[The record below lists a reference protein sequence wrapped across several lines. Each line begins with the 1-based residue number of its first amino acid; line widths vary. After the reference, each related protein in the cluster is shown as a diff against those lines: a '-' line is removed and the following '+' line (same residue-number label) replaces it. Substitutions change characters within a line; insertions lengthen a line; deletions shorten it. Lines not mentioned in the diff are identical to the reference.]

1 MYSRCVSLAYNIV
14 PVQIFPQLP
23 LAWRVS
29 GSFVECR
36 CLLKFIHLLVL
47 FFVGAF
53 LSSLCSCHAGW
64 QTPAPGPSGVSLFD
78 LSETDWNRD
87 SPVLRIDVT
96 NWSPDSSPGQAGNF
110 EPSTMGTVTIS
121 SSNSSQTVSVE
132 TLESDERSNGSPRF
146 NVERKRRISVTETT
160 SNGENRGKSRKKHSK
175 HKHKH
180 RHKHKRRHE
189 RNDSLKYN
197 KSRRSDSPERHPS
210 MPGPSNRVSVD
221 SSITEIPVDVI
232 ILSDDTAS
240 PDVFDSNSKS
250 RGIDFSNCRG
260 RRKRKPSLSRS
271 PPSRSTSKG
280 ERSLGSSNR
289 HRSRSRSESREK
301 RKTSP
306 RGERSLSRYSEAHT
320 RRENSCSRKTRKA
333 YRRSRSREGASR
345 SREQSKERFKRG
357 KKSRSRSRSRQS
369 DSISQKRHRSKW
381 ERRSRENSLH
391 EQSNSSGFIKKKY
404 EGEKR
409 RSHSR
414 SSSPSQSRS
423 KGKIALG
430 SRGAKSRTWRKSDR
444 DPHLRSISP
453 LPIRHESSSFSRDS
467 RSRSPK
473 RDSRSRSRHRLSLSS
488 SRNLTDTSRDSRSP
502 SQKAIESKA
511 NSASESKESTDQSN
525 EHIRKE
531 IEDLELRI
539 NADKKRLL
547 KLLIKQERT
556 KGDGITATSE
566 ETESAPREE
575 NHLWLWYLRWQSA

>member
-1 MYSRCVSLAYNIV
+1 MYFRCASLAYNIV
-14 PVQIFPQLP
+14 PVQPFPQLP
-23 LAWRVS
+23 LAWRVT

-47 FFVGAF
+47 FLVGAF

-132 TLESDERSNGSPRF
+132 NLESDERSNGSPCF

-189 RNDSLKYN
+189 RKDSLRYDT
-197 KSRRSDSPERHPS
+197 SRRSDGPERQLS

-250 RGIDFSNCRG
+250 GSIDFLNCRG
-260 RRKRKPSLSRS
+260 RRKRKSSSSRS
-271 PPSRSTSKG
+271 PSRSAGTCQGK
-280 ERSLGSSNR
+280 RSLGSSNR
-289 HRSRSRSESREK
+289 HRSRSKSRKK
-301 RKTSP
+301 RNTSP
-306 RGERSLSRYSEAHT
+306 RRERSLSRYSEAHS
-320 RRENSCSRKTRKA
+320 RRENSCSRKTGKA
-333 YRRSRSREGASR
+333 YRRSRSREGASP
-345 SREQSKERFKRG
+345 SREQSKERFNKG

-381 ERRSRENSLH
+381 ERPSREDSLH

-404 EGEKR
+404 EREKR

-423 KGKIALG
+423 KGKTALV

-453 LPIRHESSSFSRDS
+453 LPTRHESSSFSRDS

-473 RDSRSRSRHRLSLSS
+473 RHSRSRSRRRLSLSS
-488 SRNLTDTSRDSRSP
+488 SRNLTDTSGDSRSP
-502 SQKAIESKA
+502 SHKAIESKA

-575 NHLWLWYLRWQSA
+575 NHLWPWYLRWQSA

>member
-1 MYSRCVSLAYNIV
+1 MRDEL
-14 PVQIFPQLP
+14 LP
-23 LAWRVS
+23 

-36 CLLKFIHLLVL
+36 CLLKVIHLLVL
-47 FFVGAF
+47 FFVGSF

-132 TLESDERSNGSPRF
+132 NLESDERSNGSPCF

-240 PDVFDSNSKS
+240 PDAFDSNSKS

-289 HRSRSRSESREK
+289 HWSRSRSESREK

-320 RRENSCSRKTRKA
+320 RRENSCSRKTTKA

-345 SREQSKERFKRG
+345 SREQSKERFNRG
-357 KKSRSRSRSRQS
+357 KKSRSRSRSRSRQS

-381 ERRSRENSLH
+381 ERLSREDSLH

-404 EGEKR
+404 EREKR

-423 KGKIALG
+423 KGKTALG

-488 SRNLTDTSRDSRSP
+488 SRNRTDTSLNLRSL

-566 ETESAPREE
+566 ETESASREE
-575 NHLWLWYLRWQSA
+575 DHL

>member
-14 PVQIFPQLP
+14 PHLCNYFRSCHLRDELLP
-23 LAWRVS
+23 

-36 CLLKFIHLLVL
+36 CLLKYIHLLVL
-47 FFVGAF
+47 FFVGSC

-96 NWSPDSSPGQAGNF
+96 NWSPDSSPGQAENF
-110 EPSTMGTVTIS
+110 EPSTTGTVTIS

-132 TLESDERSNGSPRF
+132 NLESDERSNGSPCF
-146 NVERKRRISVTETT
+146 SVERKRRISVTETT
-160 SNGENRGKSRKKHSK
+160 SNEENRGKSRKKHSK

-189 RNDSLKYN
+189 RKNSLRYN
-197 KSRRSDSPERHPS
+197 TSRRSDSPERQPS
-210 MPGPSNRVSVD
+210 MPGPSNRISVD
-221 SSITEIPVDVI
+221 SSLTEIAVDVI
-232 ILSDDTAS
+232 ILSDGTAS

-250 RGIDFSNCRG
+250 RSIDFSNCRG
-260 RRKRKPSLSRS
+260 RRKRKSSSSRS
-271 PPSRSTSKG
+271 PPSRSTGKG
-280 ERSLGSSNR
+280 EGSLGGSNR
-289 HRSRSRSESREK
+289 HLSTSKSREK
-301 RKTSP
+301 IKTSP
-306 RGERSLSRYSEAHT
+306 RSERSLSRYSEAHL
-320 RRENSCSRKTRKA
+320 RRENSCSRKTGKA

-345 SREQSKERFKRG
+345 SREQSKERFNRG
-357 KKSRSRSRSRQS
+357 KKSPSRSRSRSRSRQS

-381 ERRSRENSLH
+381 EGPSREDSSH
-391 EQSNSSGFIKKKY
+391 ERSNSSGFIKKKY
-404 EGEKR
+404 EREKR

-414 SSSPSQSRS
+414 SSSRSQSRS
-423 KGKIALG
+423 KGKTALV

-566 ETESAPREE
+566 ETESPPREE
-575 NHLWLWYLRWQSA
+575 DHL